1 MRKVS
6 LKTFCGE
13 YIFIIS
19 FRYNIKT
26 NTWSPINPLPEPLSN
41 MAGCVSY
48 KEQLIFISGGYNKHE
63 ASNHVLQ
70 FDPLNENIGYEIL
83 PHLMFHRAGHIMT
96 IVNIND
102 EDRLLVIGGNDHPYN
117 GRIVWQIEIFDVGM
131 ERWLIN
137 GRIHM
142 MGPFSKINRVNFC
155 QDDLNGVIY
164 IWAIDFINTDKTILR
179 YEFKRQLWSVQNQSD
194 VDLPLYEISI
204 SDTQCV

>member
-1 MRKVS
+1 MSRAVLFIKVMNF
-6 LKTFCGE
+6 T
-13 YIFIIS
+13 
-19 FRYNIKT
+19 RN
-26 NTWSPINPLPEPLSN
+26 
-41 MAGCVSY
+41 
-48 KEQLIFISGGYNKHE
+48 LIFFS
-63 ASNHVLQ
+63 
-70 FDPLNENIGYEIL
+70 
-83 PHLMFHRAGHIMT
+83 
-96 IVNIND
+96 
-102 EDRLLVIGGNDHPYN
+102 GGNDHPYN
-117 GRIVWQIEIFDVGM
+117 GRIVWQIEMFDVSM